1 MQRCRKLAD
10 YERALRAFY
19 TQRSLMDTF
28 VHPTAAIA
36 SDPKPTLRR
45 TPIILEPTKQIP
57 INIRELWEY
66 RELLYFLIWR
76 DLKVRYKQ
84 TILGA
89 AWVLMQ
95 PLVMTLVF
103 TIFLGHFA
111 RVPSAGIPYALLVFS
126 GLIPWMFFSA
136 AVISCGNSLVTNAQ
150 LITKVYFPRVIVPLA
165 TIGARLVDFAISLVI
180 LAGLMY
186 YYRIP
191 LTWKI
196 AALPFFV
203 IALTALA
210 LAVGML
216 TSAWNVKYRDV
227 GIMLPVL
234 VQLWMFVSPI
244 VYPIEIVPERWR
256 RLYALN
262 PLAGL
267 IGGFRALLL
276 NRELDLMA
284 LLMSVATIVSLL
296 VYALYVFR
304 RMQRNFAD
312 II

>member
-1 MQRCRKLAD
+1 
-10 YERALRAFY
+10 
-19 TQRSLMDTF
+19 MDTF
-28 VHPTAAIA
+28 VHPTAANA
-36 SDPKPTLRR
+36 SDQKPILRS
-45 TPIILEPTKQIP
+45 TPIVLEPTKQIP
-57 INIRELWEY
+57 IDVRDLWEY

-84 TILGA
+84 TMLGA

-126 GLIPWMFFSA
+126 GLIPWTFFSSA
-136 AVISCGNSLVTNAQ
+136 LISCGNSLVTNAQ

-165 TIGARLVDFAISLVI
+165 TVGARLVDFAISLVI

-191 LTWKI
+191 LTWKV
-196 AALPFFV
+196 ATLPFFV

-216 TSAWNVKYRDV
+216 MSAWNVKYRDV
-227 GIMLPVL
+227 SIMLPVL
-234 VQLWMFVSPI
+234 VQLWMFASPI
-244 VYPIEIVPERWR
+244 VYPVEIVPERWR
-256 RLYALN
+256 GLYALN
-262 PLAGL
+262 PMAGL
-267 IGGFRALLL
+267 IGGFRSVLL
-276 NRELDLMA
+276 NREVDLTA
-284 LLMSVATIVSLL
+284 LLICVVETVSLL

>member
-1 MQRCRKLAD
+1 
-10 YERALRAFY
+10 
-19 TQRSLMDTF
+19 
-28 VHPTAAIA
+28 
-36 SDPKPTLRR
+36 
-45 TPIILEPTKQIP
+45 
-57 INIRELWEY
+57 
-66 RELLYFLIWR
+66 
-76 DLKVRYKQ
+76 
-84 TILGA
+84 
-89 AWVLMQ
+89 
-95 PLVMTLVF
+95 
-103 TIFLGHFA
+103 
-111 RVPSAGIPYALLVFS
+111 
-126 GLIPWMFFSA
+126 MFFSA

>member
-1 MQRCRKLAD
+1 
-10 YERALRAFY
+10 
-19 TQRSLMDTF
+19 MDTF

-196 AALPFFV
+196 AVLPFFV

-227 GIMLPVL
+227 GIILPVF
-234 VQLWMFVSPI
+234 VQLWMFASPI

-284 LLMSVATIVSLL
+284 LLMSVAAIVSLL